1 MYLKSLGAGAL
12 LLLAACGSEAPA
24 SQEAPQQAA
33 LGAPLPAIGGPE
45 RTILAFGDSLFAG
58 YNLEEDQG
66 YPEQLQAVLRSRGI
80 NARVIDAGVSGDT
93 TQAGAQRIGFV
104 LDNIGTGPGEK
115 PELAIVE
122 LGGNDL
128 LRQIPPTQTRANLTA
143 ILQELREREI
153 PVLLMGMRAPPNL
166 GPEFQAEFDGLYPAL
181 AEEYGADLVPFF
193 LEPVY
198 DKPELILPDRIHPTA
213 DGITAIVAAT
223 VDAVVEALPEPE

>member
-1 MYLKSLGAGAL
+1 MYLKPLVAGAAL
-12 LLLAACGSEAPA
+12 LLLAACGAQAPVA
-24 SQEAPQQAA
+24 EDAQAA
-33 LGAPLPAIGGPE
+33 ALDAPLPEIGGPE

-66 YPEQLQAVLRSRGI
+66 YPEQLQAVMRSRGI

-93 TQAGAQRIGFV
+93 SQAGAQRIGFV
-104 LDNIGTGPGEK
+104 LDNMDAP

-128 LRQIPPTQTRANLTA
+128 LRQIPPEQTRASLTA
-143 ILQELREREI
+143 ILTELRERDI

-166 GPEFQAEFDGLYPAL
+166 GPQFQGEFDGMYPAL
-181 AEEYGADLVPFF
+181 AQEFGADLVPFF

-213 DGITAIVAAT
+213 EGITAIVAAT
-223 VDAVVEALPEPE
+223 VDAVVEALPAE